1 MNPKEILALSE
12 EELFQKLKENVQRKV
27 LQKFSILTEELKK
40 QIEFELTEI
49 SRSGLARDIL
59 ILEDLVE
66 YADKTNIPVGFLR
79 SDALPRIIIYI
90 LGITNI
96 DPIHWGLI
104 PEPIYQSENKGFF
117 PFWINFGK
125 FRLIRKYMNKHYHN
139 LIALEEARIAKEVK
153 FRKVGINLNP
163 NLNLYYFREADII
176 AKAVKIIS
184 RKEDRYFNLENI
196 SLEDKNT
203 YALYQDGKVENI
215 LCFESNG
222 MRESLHRLKPETF
235 THLYTLHSLY
245 RPSQIDS
252 GILDKY
258 IHNRLNSNEIE
269 KKHPVFDTHA
279 KETYGILV
287 FQEQVIEIINE
298 LIGISLFDASQF
310 IRIFKSKNPDKLEE
324 FKNKFLKL
332 GNKNGI
338 QGKNLI
344 SIWEVLE
351 KQAAHTYS
359 KSQAISICVISYQM
373 AFIKAHYPIEFI
385 TAIWK
390 VENHTENVKKRY
402 EKMKEYRLFER

>member
-1 MNPKEILALSE
+1 MKPKDILALSQ
-12 EELFQKLKENVQRKV
+12 EELIQKLKENVERKV
-27 LQKFSILTEELKK
+27 LQKYSILTEEIKK

-49 SRSGLARDIL
+49 SKSRLAREIL

-79 SDALPRIIIYI
+79 SDALPRIVIYI
-90 LGITNI
+90 LGITKI
-96 DPIHWGLI
+96 DPVQWGLI
-104 PEPIYQSENKGFF
+104 PEPIYQSENKGIF

-139 LIALEEARIAKEVK
+139 LIAIEEARIAKEVK

-163 NLNLYYFREADII
+163 NLNLYYFREVDII
-176 AKAVKIIS
+176 AEAVKKIS
-184 RKEDRYFNLENI
+184 RKEGRYFNLENI

-215 LCFESNG
+215 VCFESNG
-222 MRESLHRLKPETF
+222 MRESLRRLKPETF

-245 RPSQIDS
+245 RPVQIDS

-269 KKHPVFDTHA
+269 KIHPVFDKYT

-287 FQEQVIEIINE
+287 FQEQVIEIIHE
-298 LIGISLFDASQF
+298 LTEISLFDASQF
-310 IRIFKSKNPDKLEE
+310 VKIFKSKNPNKLEE
-324 FKNKFLKL
+324 IKDKFLKL
-332 GNKNGI
+332 GNENGI
-338 QGKNLI
+338 KRKDLI
-344 SIWEVLE
+344 SIWEILE

-359 KSQAISICVISYQM
+359 KSQAISICLISYQM
-373 AFIKAHYPIEFI
+373 AFIKAHYPIEFT

-390 VENHTENVKKRY
+390 VENRK
-402 EKMKEYRLFER
+402 